1 MRGVITRWAGPG
13 PAYNRLVDARGGWP
27 ATRYVSTDLGY
38 LAYQAF
44 GQGER
49 DIMFITGGVSNI
61 DARWDEPSAVRF
73 FDRLSRLGRVI
84 QSDMRGSGV
93 SDPVPGRTQW
103 LPLENYAEDVIAVLD
118 DAGSERAVVYGDTE
132 GGLTAL
138 LLAASH
144 PERVSALVLVN
155 SEARLL
161 RSDDYPIGMPG
172 WVADELSDLYLAQHG
187 TDGAMLELT
196 APSVA
201 GDPRFRAWW
210 TRFQRMSV
218 PMGMVKS
225 TFDWFAK
232 IDVRAV
238 LPLIQA
244 PTLVIARRDARF
256 HRVAYSEY
264 LAEHIPGAEL
274 WILDGTDTLPFHAGD
289 FGPVLDEVE
298 DFLIGRRDSVPTDR
312 VLATVLLT
320 DIVQSTDLAS
330 SMGDQQ
336 WLDLLDAHNRIARAE
351 LERFGGREVRM
362 TGDGCLATF
371 DGPSRAVACAD
382 AIVGAAA
389 QIGLTLRAG
398 IHTGEVE
405 FRDGELGGLAVHI
418 AARVMDQAE
427 HGGVLVSAT
436 VKDLVVGSGLA
447 FVPRGRAALRGVPG
461 EWPLFQLD
469 SARSTGT
476 VDTHARSG

>member
-1 MRGVITRWAGPG
+1 
-13 PAYNRLVDARGGWP
+13 VDPRGGWP
-27 ATRYVSTDLGY
+27 ETRYVNTDLGY
-38 LAYQAF
+38 LAYQVF

-49 DIMFITGGVSNI
+49 DIMFITGGISNI

-84 QSDMRGSGV
+84 QYDMRGSGV
-93 SDPVPGRTQW
+93 SDPVPGGTQW
-103 LPLENYAEDVIAVLD
+103 LPLENYVEDVVAVLD
-118 DAGSERAVVYGDTE
+118 AAGSERAVLYGDTE

-138 LLAASH
+138 TLAASR
-144 PERVSALVLVN
+144 PERVAALVLVN
-155 SEARLL
+155 AEARLL
-161 RSDDYPIGMPG
+161 RGEDYPIGMPSR
-172 WVADELSDLYLAQHG
+172 VADELSDQYVAQHG
-187 TDGAMLELT
+187 TTGTTLELL
-196 APSVA
+196 APSMA
-201 GDPRFRAWW
+201 ADARFRAWW
-210 TRFQRMSV
+210 IRFQRMSV

-225 TFDWFAK
+225 TFDWFAQ
-232 IDVRAV
+232 IDVRAA

-244 PTLVIARRDARF
+244 PTLVVARRDAKF
-256 HRVAYSEY
+256 HRVAFGEY

-274 WILDGTDTLPFHAGD
+274 RVLDGADTLPFHAGD

-298 DFLIGRRDSVPTDR
+298 DFLIGRRESVTTDR

-320 DIVQSTDLAS
+320 DIVRSTDLAS
-330 SMGDQQ
+330 SMGDRQ

-371 DGPSRAVACAD
+371 DGPSRAVVCAD
-382 AIVGAAA
+382 AIIGAAA

-398 IHTGEVE
+398 VHTGEVE
-405 FRDGELGGLAVHI
+405 FRGGELGGLAVHI
-418 AARVMDQAE
+418 AARVMDRAE

-447 FVPRGRAALRGVPG
+447 FLPCGTVTLRGVPG

-469 SARSTGT
+469 STRTVGPVAR
-476 VDTHARSG
+476 A